1 MRGLYNYYGNSY
13 LNLEYVQ
20 SFGIFE
26 RKELYYIG
34 FDMQNG
40 ARYETDVM
48 NYQVAKKELENIIN
62 NNLK

>member
-1 MRGLYNYYGNSY
+1 MKGLYNYYGNFY

-26 RKELYYIG
+26 RKELYYLG
-34 FDMQNG
+34 FIMQDG
-40 ARYETDVM
+40 TRYETGLM
-48 NYQVAKKELENIIN
+48 NFQDAQIELKSIIS

>member
-1 MRGLYNYYGNSY
+1 MKGLYNYYGKFY

-26 RKELYYIG
+26 RGELYYLG
-34 FDMQNG
+34 FVMQNG

-48 NYQVAKKELENIIN
+48 NYQDAEIELRSIIN